1 MQREQREGGTLWLW
15 LGKDDATVQW
25 VYAACCHQTLNESI
39 DALSVAVSHSAG
51 DVVSALSA
59 LLQAVGDEKSH
70 TVDVGLFVNY

>member
-1 MQREQREGGTLWLW
+1 MNPLT
-15 LGKDDATVQW
+15 
-25 VYAACCHQTLNESI
+25 
-39 DALSVAVSHSAG
+39 LSVAVSHSAG

>member
-25 VYAACCHQTLNESI
+25 VCTLHAVIRHWMNPLT
-39 DALSVAVSHSAG
+39 LSVAVSHSAG